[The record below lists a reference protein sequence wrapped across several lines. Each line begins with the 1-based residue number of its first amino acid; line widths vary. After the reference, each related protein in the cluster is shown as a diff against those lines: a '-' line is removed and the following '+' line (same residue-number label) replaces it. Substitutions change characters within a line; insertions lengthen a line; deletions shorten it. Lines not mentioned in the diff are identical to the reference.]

1 PTSIYGRVRD
11 TEAMK
16 RSVEE
21 LILLGGPS
29 QEAIDRA
36 LLLAEGV
43 EFGRTL
49 ANRASNDLF
58 PERMADVARQL
69 EADGCTVEV
78 LGPPL
83 MVVAPMVEKRPGGNA
98 QRPGDVVKAM
108 NGKTVEVNNTDAEGR
123 LILIDALHWA
133 EREGATHLIDIAT
146 LTGAAAVA
154 FGELISPYFARPRD
168 WGTSVQSAGDATGEW
183 LWEMPLA
190 TEYRTSLDSAYADI
204 MNTGTREG
212 SLIKSAVFIH
222 DFVTVPWVHMDIAG

>member
-1 PTSIYGRVRD
+1 GRGGGMASTVAGRGQGGVATTVAIWLRDGEDEDAFTAAIVGAEEGTYRPTSIYGRVRD

-69 EADGCTVEV
+69 EADGCTVAV
-78 LGPPL
+78 LGPPG
-83 MVVAPMVEKRPGGNA
+83 V
-98 QRPGDVVKAM
+98 
-108 NGKTVEVNNTDAEGR
+108 
-123 LILIDALHWA
+123 
-133 EREGATHLIDIAT
+133 
-146 LTGAAAVA
+146 
-154 FGELISPYFARPRD
+154 
-168 WGTSVQSAGDATGEW
+168 
-183 LWEMPLA
+183 
-190 TEYRTSLDSAYADI
+190 
-204 MNTGTREG
+204 
-212 SLIKSAVFIH
+212 
-222 DFVTVPWVHMDIAG
+222 